1 MVRPAGRTQEKI
13 MNLKQQRINVEL
25 GEKESEGI
33 YSNLA
38 LISHS
43 PSEFIIDFARV
54 MPGVQK
60 TKVYARIVMTPAHA
74 KMLLS
79 ALEQNIKKYE
89 GQFGAI
95 KIFGK
100 EEREKGIGFQAPKG
114 E

>member
-1 MVRPAGRTQEKI
+1 MD
-13 MNLKQQRINVEL
+13 LKQQQRRLNVEL

-43 PSEFIIDFARV
+43 PSEFIVDFARV

-74 KMLLS
+74 RMLLS
-79 ALEQNIKKYE
+79 ALEENIKKYE

-100 EEREKGIGFQAPKG
+100 GDKEKGIGFQAQK
-114 E
+114 EE

>member
-1 MVRPAGRTQEKI
+1 MD
-13 MNLKQQRINVEL
+13 LKQQQRRINVEL

-79 ALEQNIKKYE
+79 ALEGNIKKYE

-100 EEREKGIGFQAPKG
+100 EEKEKGIGFQAQKA

>member
-1 MVRPAGRTQEKI
+1 MLRPTGRTQEKI

>member
-1 MVRPAGRTQEKI
+1 

-25 GEKESEGI
+25 GDKESEGI

-54 MPGVQK
+54 MPGIQK

-74 KMLLS
+74 RMLLA
-79 ALEQNIKKYE
+79 ALEGNIKKYE

-100 EEREKGIGFQAPKG
+100 EEKEKGIGFQAQK
-114 E
+114 EE